1 MLVGSVIS
9 NHMLDHQIQYLFPLF
24 IAQCLIHLR
33 KPSMTLPPSHTKVI
47 TQSCMIMQGTQSA
60 LHTALKAQIFISK
73 PVQDIS
79 KLWLKSS
86 AINSADLNVN
96 TVIAEGEE
104 PFLSPSFRLLMLR
117 NTELDSAALSLREVS
132 SQWDCSEK
140 RGLRGC
146 SQEFD
151 CPCRSMHNYMFSFQ
165 AHIYTYYSLN
175 MLLIFRLYW
184 NFWLKKVHDIPVD
197 IFITSKGASFNR
209 L

>member
-1 MLVGSVIS
+1 
-9 NHMLDHQIQYLFPLF
+9 MLDPPEETQHDS
-24 IAQCLIHLR
+24 
-33 KPSMTLPPSHTKVI
+33 PSI
-47 TQSCMIMQGTQSA
+47 TYQGDYSVLYDYA
-60 LHTALKAQIFISK
+60 RHSEAQIFISK

-151 CPCRSMHNYMFSFQ
+151 CPCHSMHNYMFSFQ

-209 L
+209 LWRSSPS